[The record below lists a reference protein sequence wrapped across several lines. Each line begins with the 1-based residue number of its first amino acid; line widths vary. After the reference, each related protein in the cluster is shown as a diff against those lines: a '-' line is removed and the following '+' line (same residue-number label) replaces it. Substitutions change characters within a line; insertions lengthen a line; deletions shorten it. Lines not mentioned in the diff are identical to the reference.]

1 MEITNW
7 VNLKMKIV
15 QVSPRYHPYIG
26 GVETVVKQISEE
38 FVRQGHRVEVITI
51 DPVGSLREVDE
62 LNGVIIRRFKP
73 TGPYYYSKP
82 LMKHLSE
89 NTLQYNVIH
98 AHNLHTFIPHMVVQA
113 TRAIKGHKLIVS
125 GYYHGKGKTPLST
138 IFLRLYRPLIKGF
151 LRQVNGITCV
161 SNFEAGLIK
170 KHFSIPENKIALI
183 PSGIMHE
190 DIKKAQPFHVTG
202 HHLLIVSRL
211 EKYKN
216 IHLAI
221 RAMPYLPD
229 DYGLMIIGEGPYRP
243 HLEKLVANLNLKKRV
258 QFLGRLPNEEVYR
271 WYKTCDLVINLSS
284 LESFGLCVI
293 EGLAAGKPVL
303 VNNRTALG
311 ELARQFEGVTAAEA
325 RKLHPRE
332 LAEAIVQRMGAWCQE
347 ADLNEYRWDAIVERL
362 LNYYIGL

>member
-1 MEITNW
+1 MR
-7 VNLKMKIV
+7 IV

-38 FVRQGHRVEVITI
+38 FVKQGHKVEVLTI
-51 DPVGSLREVDE
+51 DPGGRLQEVDE
-62 LNGVIIRRFKP
+62 LNEVIIRRFKP
-73 TGPYYYSKP
+73 TGPYCYSKP

-89 NTLQYNVIH
+89 NALQYDVIH
-98 AHNLHTFIPHMVVQA
+98 AHNLHTFIPHMVVRA
-113 TRAIKGHKLIVS
+113 TRAIKGPKLIVT
-125 GYYHGKGKTPLST
+125 GHYHGKGKTPLST

-170 KHFSIPENKIALI
+170 KHFGIPDNKIAVI
-183 PSGIMHE
+183 PNGIILE

-202 HHLLIVSRL
+202 HNLLIVSRL

-229 DYGLMIIGEGPYRP
+229 DYRLMIIGEGPYRP
-243 HLEKLVANLNLKKRV
+243 YLEKLAANLDLKERV
-258 QFLGRLPNEEVYR
+258 AFLGRLPNEEVYR
-271 WYKTCDLVINLSS
+271 WYKTCDLVINLSN
-284 LESFGLCVI
+284 LEAFGLNVI

-303 VNNRTALG
+303 VNNKTALAELSQLFDG
-311 ELARQFEGVTAAEA
+311 VTSVDACNMKPEELACLIKKCISMPLV
-325 RKLHPRE
+325 PP
-332 LAEAIVQRMGAWCQE
+332 
-347 ADLNEYRWDAIVERL
+347 DLKKYKWKIIAKRYIEER
-362 LNYYIGL
+362 YD